1 YVASAAEDEDAA
13 PVQLPDA
20 PEFDLV
26 HSANKTAT
34 VGGSVILNCRV
45 RHIGSLTVSWAHE
58 LQVLANGMHVF
69 ADPRRFKPLHQKY
82 SDDWS
87 LRIRSVRP
95 SDAGLYLCQVGT
107 TPPIAHY
114 LYLTVIEPRVEIVG
128 GPDLYINR
136 GSNANLTC
144 VIHGDYNGPNN
155 VRWTHNNKLVQFDPS
170 RSGVRVTTTHKE
182 DRTISSF
189 SIERALPSDSGEYF
203 CDPDGLHQVKVI
215 VHVLIDDHPAAMQTS
230 GQIGLSQSAAASLLL
245 LLSGTALLLG
255 RG

>member
-1 YVASAAEDEDAA
+1 MPGYVASAAEDEDAA

-87 LRIRSVRP
+87 LRIRS
-95 SDAGLYLCQVGT
+95 
-107 TPPIAHY
+107 
-114 LYLTVIEPRVEIVG
+114 PRVEIVG

-215 VHVLIDDHPAAMQTS
+215 VHVLIVYRPYVTSSTRELTILDSSSSDITVSNDHPAAMQTS
-230 GQIGLSQSAAASLLL
+230 GQTGLSQSAAASLLL